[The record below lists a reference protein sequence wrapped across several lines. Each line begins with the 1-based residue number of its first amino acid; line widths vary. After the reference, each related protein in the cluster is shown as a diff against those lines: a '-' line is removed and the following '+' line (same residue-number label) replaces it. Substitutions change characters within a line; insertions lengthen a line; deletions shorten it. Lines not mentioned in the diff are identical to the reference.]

1 MFNIIEV
8 TTATYNDT
16 SWQMTFYYIATLAF
30 LIGAFWTYY
39 QVFIKSKKKKQPLKE
54 NIIYNNTEDVI
65 EESYNNNK
73 NNKSKKYDNKSK
85 DNNYKYNNKSKYKN
99 IKR

>member
-39 QVFIKSKKKKQPLKE
+39 QVFIKSKKKKQNSLKPMFK
-54 NIIYNNTEDVI
+54 TESDQYLRI
-65 EESYNNNK
+65 TTNAMSG
-73 NNKSKKYDNKSK
+73 
-85 DNNYKYNNKSKYKN
+85 
-99 IKR
+99 I

>member
-65 EESYNNNK
+65 EEYCCLV
-73 NNKSKKYDNKSK
+73 KSLVVVKLISGLT
-85 DNNYKYNNKSKYKN
+85 SLT
-99 IKR
+99 

>member
-54 NIIYNNTEDVI
+54 NIIYNNPEDVI
-65 EESYNNNK
+65 EEAGK
-73 NNKSKKYDNKSK
+73 NNKKFKT
-85 DNNYKYNNKSKYKN
+85 

>member
-8 TTATYNDT
+8 TTTYNDT

-65 EESYNNNK
+65 EESYNNN
-73 NNKSKKYDNKSK
+73 NNKNNKSK
-85 DNNYKYNNKSKYKN
+85 DNNNYKYKN

>member
-65 EESYNNNK
+65 EESTDIDDLLSNCDDYINDEVRVPK
-73 NNKSKKYDNKSK
+73 VVE
-85 DNNYKYNNKSKYKN
+85 
-99 IKR
+99 

>member
-1 MFNIIEV
+1 MFNIIEA
-8 TTATYNDT
+8 TTAVYNDT
-16 SWQMTFYYIATLAF
+16 SWEMTFYYVATLAF

-65 EESYNNNK
+65 EESGK
-73 NNKSKKYDNKSK
+73 NNKKFKT
-85 DNNYKYNNKSKYKN
+85 